1 MSQKQNTY
9 SAVDEVGAVTEQRT
23 FLKRILIDLRKA
35 PYTARFGI
43 LIIFIYITVALFAPI
58 LSPYGE
64 AEVFPEPYAEFYP
77 CFRHGSDWSGYFF

>member
-43 LIIFIYITVALFAPI
+43 LIIFI
-58 LSPYGE
+58 
-64 AEVFPEPYAEFYP
+64 
-77 CFRHGSDWSGYFF
+77 